1 VLAAVPEPQALLIW
15 SPDARVSLARRIVF
29 GANPRRTAVRIVV
42 LAAVSLVTFRWVLIP
57 VRTEGISMRPTYE
70 SGALNFFNR
79 LAFVRHGPRRGEVVA
94 IRLAGPHVVYVKRVI
109 GLPGERLS
117 IAEGQV
123 YVNGLPLVEPYVRN
137 RLPWDVPEVTLTGS
151 EYYVIG
157 DNRTMRA
164 ADHDFGRVDAARI
177 LGRIVF

>member
-1 VLAAVPEPQALLIW
+1 
-15 SPDARVSLARRIVF
+15 VSFVRRAVF
-29 GANPRRTAVRIVV
+29 GANPRRTLVRIVV

-57 VRTEGISMRPTYE
+57 VRTQGISMRPTYE
-70 SGALNFFNR
+70 SGRLNFFNQ
-79 LAFVRHGPRRGEVVA
+79 LAYVRHGPERGDIVA

-117 IAEGQV
+117 IGQGQV
-123 YVNGLPLVEPYVRN
+123 YIDGSPLVEPYVRN

-177 LGRIVF
+177 LGRILF

>member
-1 VLAAVPEPQALLIW
+1 
-15 SPDARVSLARRIVF
+15 VSFARRAVF
-29 GANPRRTAVRIVV
+29 GANPRRTLVRIVV

-57 VRTEGISMRPTYE
+57 VRTQGISMRPTYE
-70 SGALNFFNR
+70 SGRLNFFNR
-79 LAFVRHGPRRGEVVA
+79 LAFVRHGPERRDIVA

-117 IAEGQV
+117 IAQGQV
-123 YVNGLPLVEPYVRN
+123 YINDIPLVEPYVRN
-137 RLPWDVPEVTLTGS
+137 RLPWDVPEVTLTDS

-164 ADHDFGRVDAARI
+164 ADHDFGRVEAARI
-177 LGRIVF
+177 LGRILF

>member
-1 VLAAVPEPQALLIW
+1 VSFVR
-15 SPDARVSLARRIVF
+15 RVVF
-29 GANPRRTAVRIVV
+29 GANPRRTLVRIVV
-42 LAAVSLVTFRWVLIP
+42 LAAVSLVTFHWVLIP
-57 VRTEGISMRPTYE
+57 VRTQGISMRPTYE
-70 SGALNFFNR
+70 SGRLNFFNR
-79 LAFVRHGPRRGEVVA
+79 LAFVRHAPERGDIVA

-117 IAEGQV
+117 IGQGQV
-123 YVNGLPLVEPYVRN
+123 YINGSPLVEPYVHN

-164 ADHDFGRVDAARI
+164 ADHDFGRVDADRI
-177 LGRIVF
+177 LGRILF